1 MRVWTNIGVAA
12 LGALVLAGPAGAQ
25 TIPDAIQDAP
35 VPSRFRVEA
44 RLSRFH
50 SDFARNLTGVWSA
63 PTLKPLV
70 IGGLGAFVA
79 SRGDAATI
87 RYFDR
92 RPLRRLGNTG
102 AWLGTGTTVLG
113 VTAGFLVAGQ
123 FAPGDR
129 FKSATYDMSQA
140 VLVNGIYTF
149 GLKNAVGR
157 QRPHAGD
164 RLSFPSG
171 HTSNAFAV
179 ATVWARHY
187 GAKGAVPAYTLA
199 GLVGVSRL
207 ASGKH
212 HLSDVV
218 AGATLG
224 YTVGRTVTRHLGT
237 HPRRRL
243 AIGADPGPSGDGVGV
258 GVSLSF

>member
-1 MRVWTNIGVAA
+1 VWTNIGGAA
-12 LGALVLAGPAGAQ
+12 LVALVAAGPAGAQ
-25 TIPDAIQDAP
+25 VTRDVP
-35 VPSRFRVEA
+35 VPSRFRVDA

-50 SDFARNLTGVWSA
+50 SDFAQNLTGVWSA

-70 IGGLGAFVA
+70 IGGLGAFAA
-79 SRGDAATI
+79 SRGDAAAI
-87 RYFDR
+87 RYFER
-92 RPLRRLGNTG
+92 RPMRRLGSTG

-149 GLKNAVGR
+149 ALKNAVGR
-157 QRPHAGD
+157 QRPHQGD

-187 GAKGAVPAYTLA
+187 GVKGAVPAYTLA
-199 GLVGVSRL
+199 GLVGVSRM

-224 YTVGRTVTRHLGT
+224 YTVGRTVTRHLGS

>member
-1 MRVWTNIGVAA
+1 MRVRTTIGGAA
-12 LGALVLAGPAGAQ
+12 LCAFVLAGPAGAQ
-25 TIPDAIQDAP
+25 AIEEIPT
-35 VPSRFRVEA
+35 PSRFQVEH

-50 SDFARNLTGVWSA
+50 ADFAQNLTGVWTTPS
-63 PTLKPLV
+63 LRPLV
-70 IGGLGAFVA
+70 IGGLGAFAA

-92 RPLRRLGNTG
+92 RPMRGLGNVG
-102 AWLGTGTTVLG
+102 ASLGTGGTVLG
-113 VTAGFLVAGQ
+113 ITAGFLVAGQ

-129 FKSATYDMSQA
+129 FRSATYDMSQA
-140 VLVNGIYTF
+140 VLVNGLYTF
-149 GLKNAVGR
+149 ALKNAVGR
-157 QRPHAGD
+157 QRPHSAD

-187 GAKGAVPAYTLA
+187 GVKGAVPAYTFASLI
-199 GLVGVSRL
+199 GVSRL

-224 YTVGRTVTRHLGT
+224 YAVGRTVTRHLGSN
-237 HPRRRL
+237 PKRRL
-243 AIGADPGPSGDGVGV
+243 SIAADPGPAGDGVGV
-258 GVSLSF
+258 GFSLSF

>member
-1 MRVWTNIGVAA
+1 VRTTIAGAA
-12 LGALVLAGPAGAQ
+12 LGALVIAGPAGAQ
-25 TIPDAIQDAP
+25 TIPDAMQEAP
-35 VPSRFRVEA
+35 VPSRFRVDH

-50 SDFARNLTGVWSA
+50 SDFAQNLTGVWAA
-63 PTLKPLV
+63 PTMKPLV
-70 IGGLGAFVA
+70 LGGLGAFAA
-79 SRGDAATI
+79 SRADAATV

-92 RPLRRLGNTG
+92 HPMPRLGSTG

-123 FAPGDR
+123 LAPGDR
-129 FKSATYDMSQA
+129 FQSATYDMSQA

-149 GLKNAVGR
+149 ALKNAVNR
-157 QRPHAGD
+157 PRPHQGD
-164 RLSFPSG
+164 RFSFPSG

-187 GAKGAVPAYTLA
+187 GLKGAVPAYTLA

-237 HPRRRL
+237 NPRRRL